1 MSIDDMDRLEQKEMK
16 NNRPIRNTWYDWLI
30 NNIPEP
36 IRKFF
41 GGFKEEIVGFL
52 RQKYLS
58 ITAKNLWGTER
69 N

>member
-30 NNIPEP
+30 NYIPEP

-52 RQKYLS
+52 RQKYLN